1 MPREQ
6 YSRANQR
13 KQTTNYYLTYD
24 SIITFYKNAPR
35 FLCAL
40 LECSYGGGQNRVFA
54 QDAEVTDVL
63 TAEDFKLG
71 GYNNYSFTSSNGVT
85 YCLYQA
91 MKSTDGII
99 QINGKK
105 NSYFAVT
112 NAPVGYMVKSVT
124 VDFRESTKTNILVHG
139 DNSAYAAENATHQGT
154 ELKQGLNFDD
164 KSYTFETEYP
174 YFALYTKGKNAV
186 YIKSITVVWNTTGG
200 GGSVETVAAPE
211 INPASQKFS
220 KAFDATITGAEG
232 TTLKYTLDGTDPAN
246 SQTATVVKAATAT
259 VNIPAQTTTLKAIAL
274 KGDLVSQ
281 VAEAVYTY
289 RAPSENDGTFA
300 KPYTVEEFVELVE
313 LVKPQ
318 PTQDVWVKG
327 TILGFME
334 NGGYN
339 PNPSSNEN
347 TNVCIGTTDGRVYM
361 GVKLEKGSIFREL
374 GLNKKVGTELMV
386 KGKYTEDY
394 FLKPGMKNEPTYL
407 YIADPTQA
415 LASINVKTTEG
426 YATYYNDKLG
436 VTIPEGID
444 AKCGVITDVNNGALT
459 IDYRYAAGAEIHAG
473 NAVLVKAGK
482 AMQIPLIVSKHT
494 SNVIA
499 ENMLKGQATTGDF
512 IADPDYKYYKLAYN
526 NYSTKEGLGFY
537 FGVENGGAFT
547 VPAGMAYL
555 AVPRSMAVKCF
566 LLDGSATG
574 IEGIEAGQTAEAVK
588 TVYTLDGRKVEAQKL
603 PKGIYIVNGK
613 KVIVK

>member
-1 MPREQ
+1 MIQ
-6 YSRANQR
+6 S
-13 KQTTNYYLTYD
+13 L
-24 SIITFYKNAPR
+24 R
-35 FLCAL
+35 FTKMLLAFCVLCLSAVM
-40 LECSYGGGQNRVFA
+40 GGQNRVFA

-300 KPYTVEEFVELVE
+300 KPYTVEEFVELV
-313 LVKPQ
+313 KPQ
-318 PTQDVWVKG
+318 PTQDVWVVG
-327 TILGFME
+327 EILGNAANGE
-334 NGGYN
+334 NNFN
-339 PNPSSNEN
+339 PNDTKN
-347 TNVCIGTTDGRVYM
+347 TNVCIGTAENNM
-361 GVKLEKGSIFREL
+361 PVKLAVDEFRA
-374 GLNKKVGTELMV
+374 LNLYAKKKAVLMV
-386 KGKYTEDY
+386 KGAKGIYFNRTGIED
-394 FLKPGMKNEPTYL
+394 PTYL

-459 IDYRYAAGAEIHAG
+459 IDYRYAAGAEIPAG
-473 NAVLVKAGK
+473 NAVLVKARK

-526 NYSTKEGLGFY
+526 NYNTKEGLGFY
-537 FGVENGGAFT
+537 FGAENGGAFT

>member
-1 MPREQ
+1 MIQ
-6 YSRANQR
+6 S
-13 KQTTNYYLTYD
+13 L
-24 SIITFYKNAPR
+24 R
-35 FLCAL
+35 FTKMLLAFCVLCLSAVM
-40 LECSYGGGQNRVFA
+40 GGQNRVFA
-54 QDAEVTDVL
+54 QGAEVTDVL
-63 TAEDFKLG
+63 TAKDFKLG
-71 GYNNYSFTSSNGVT
+71 SYNNYSFTSSNGVT
-85 YCLYQA
+85 YCLFQA
-91 MKSTDGII
+91 MKSNEGII

-105 NSYFAVT
+105 KSYFAVT
-112 NAPVGYMVKSVT
+112 NVPAGYTVKSVM
-124 VDFRESTKTNILVHG
+124 VDFKDDKSKTTFSVFGN
-139 DNSAYAAENATHQGT
+139 NSAYPTSNATHQGT
-154 ELKQGLNFDD
+154 ELKKGLKFADN
-164 KSYTFETEYP
+164 SYTFEAAYP
-174 YFALYTKGKNAV
+174 YFALYTVGSNAV
-186 YIKSITVVWNTTGG
+186 YINSITVVWNTTGG
-200 GGSVETVAAPE
+200 GGSVETVAVPA

-220 KAFDATITGAEG
+220 EAFDATITGAEG
-232 TTLKYTLDGTDPAN
+232 TTLKYTLDGSDPAT
-246 SQTATVVKAATAT
+246 SQTTTAVEAATAT

-300 KPYTVEEFVELVE
+300 KPYTVEEFVEFL
-313 LVKPQ
+313 
-318 PTQDVWVKG
+318 PTQDVWVEG
-327 TILGFME
+327 TILGEIDRGNIDESFP
-334 NGGYN
+334 YCY
-339 PNPSSNEN
+339 
-347 TNVCIGTTDGRVYM
+347 NVCIGTKQGEKM
-361 GVKLEKGSIFREL
+361 AIKLDNNSNFREFDYTQKI
-374 GLNKKVGTELMV
+374 GAELMAYGHF
-386 KGKYTEDY
+386 KKKYNGT
-394 FLKPGMKNEPTYL
+394 FGMSDEPTYL

-415 LASINVKTTEG
+415 LASINVKATEG
-426 YATYYNDKLG
+426 YATYYNDNLG

-459 IDYRYAAGAEIHAG
+459 IDYRYAAGAEIPAG

-526 NYSTKEGLGFY
+526 NFNTKEGLGFY
-537 FGVENGGAFT
+537 FGAENGGAFT

>member
-1 MPREQ
+1 MIQ
-6 YSRANQR
+6 S
-13 KQTTNYYLTYD
+13 L
-24 SIITFYKNAPR
+24 R
-35 FLCAL
+35 FTKMLLAFCVLCLSAVM
-40 LECSYGGGQNRVFA
+40 GGQNRVFA

-200 GGSVETVAAPE
+200 GGSVETVAVPA

-220 KAFDATITGAEG
+220 EAFDATITGAEG
-232 TTLKYTLDGTDPAN
+232 TTLKYTLDGSDPAT
-246 SQTATVVKAATAT
+246 SQTATAVEAATAT

-281 VAEAVYTY
+281 EAEAVYTY
-289 RAPSENDGTFA
+289 RAPSKNDGTFA
-300 KPYTVEEFVELVE
+300 KPYTVEEF
-313 LVKPQ
+313 KFWK
-318 PTQDVWVKG
+318 PTQEVWVVG
-327 TILGFME
+327 EILGNAANGE
-334 NGGYN
+334 NNFN
-339 PNPSSNEN
+339 PNDTKN
-347 TNVCIGTTDGRVYM
+347 TNVCIGTAENNM
-361 GVKLEKGSIFREL
+361 PVKLAVDEFRA
-374 GLNKKVGTELMV
+374 LNLYAKKKAVLMV
-386 KGKYTEDY
+386 KGAKGIYFNRTGIED
-394 FLKPGMKNEPTYL
+394 PTYL

-459 IDYRYAAGAEIHAG
+459 IDYRYAAGTKKIPAG

-494 SNVIA
+494 KEKEVVA
-499 ENMLKGQATTGDF
+499 ENMLKGQATTGEF
-512 IADPDYKYYKLAYN
+512 TADPDYKYYKLAYN
-526 NYSTKEGLGFY
+526 NFNTKEGLGFY
-537 FGVENGGAFT
+537 FGAENGGAFT

>member
-1 MPREQ
+1 MIQ
-6 YSRANQR
+6 S
-13 KQTTNYYLTYD
+13 L
-24 SIITFYKNAPR
+24 R
-35 FLCAL
+35 FTKMLLAFCVLCLSAVM
-40 LECSYGGGQNRVFA
+40 GGQNRVFA
-54 QDAEVTDVL
+54 QGAEVTDVL
-63 TAEDFKLG
+63 TAEKCGLAG
-71 GYNNYSFTSSNGVT
+71 NTYVKKEYTSGQVT
-85 YCLYQA
+85 YILNDV
-91 MKSTDGII
+91 MKGSQTPNKGTFQLNSKKEKHSYIAVKSI
-99 QINGKK
+99 GNG
-105 NSYFAVT
+105 YT
-112 NAPVGYMVKSVT
+112 VKSVT
-124 VDFRESTKTNILVHG
+124 IEVNNANGSLQILG
-139 DNSAYAAENATHQGT
+139 AQDPYAKGNQQPVGT
-154 ELKQGLNFDD
+154 SLKNDIKETITYNFEG
-164 KSYTFETEYP
+164 SYP
-174 YFALYTKGKNAV
+174 YFEIYANEKTGAV
-186 YIKSITVVWNTTGG
+186 YINSITVVWNTTGG
-200 GGSVETVAAPE
+200 GSVETVAAPA

-259 VNIPAQTTTLKAIAL
+259 VKIPAQTTTLKAIAL

-281 VAEAVYTY
+281 EAEAVYTY
-289 RAPSENDGTFA
+289 RAPSKNDGTFA
-300 KPYTVEEFVELVE
+300 KPYTVEEF
-313 LVKPQ
+313 KFWK
-318 PTQDVWVKG
+318 PTQEVWVVG
-327 TILGFME
+327 EILGNAANGE
-334 NGGYN
+334 NNFN
-339 PNPSSNEN
+339 PNDTKN
-347 TNVCIGTTDGRVYM
+347 TNVCIGTAENNM
-361 GVKLEKGSIFREL
+361 PVKLAVDEFRA
-374 GLNKKVGTELMV
+374 LNLYAKKKAVLMV
-386 KGKYTEDY
+386 KGAKGIYFNRTGIED
-394 FLKPGMKNEPTYL
+394 PTYL

-415 LASINVKTTEG
+415 LASINVKATEG

-459 IDYRYAAGAEIHAG
+459 IDYRYAAGAEIPAG

-526 NYSTKEGLGFY
+526 NYNTKEGLGFY
-537 FGVENGGAFT
+537 FGAENGGAFT

>member
-1 MPREQ
+1 MQ
-6 YSRANQR
+6 
-13 KQTTNYYLTYD
+13 LW
-24 SIITFYKNAPR
+24 
-35 FLCAL
+35 
-40 LECSYGGGQNRVFA
+40 GGQNRVFA
-54 QDAEVTDVL
+54 QGAEVTDVL
-63 TAEDFKLG
+63 TSKDFGLVASYKPAHYESPESGASYYL
-71 GYNNYSFTSSNGVT
+71 NNAYLAGNS
-85 YCLYQA
+85 
-91 MKSTDGII
+91 I
-99 QINGKK
+99 QLNYKQKK
-105 NSYFAVT
+105 GYFAVT
-112 NAPVGYMVKSVT
+112 NVKEGHTVKSLKLEFETQSKASLKVFSDAVPYKEDTPDPKGTLVMEGITNTVT
-124 VDFRESTKTNILVHG
+124 VDFDGTK
-139 DNSAYAAENATHQGT
+139 
-154 ELKQGLNFDD
+154 
-164 KSYTFETEYP
+164 P
-174 YFALYTKGKNAV
+174 YFAFYTVKSGAIKL
-186 YIKSITVVWNTTGG
+186 KSITVVWNTTGG
-200 GGSVETVAAPE
+200 GSVETVVAPA

-220 KAFDATITGAEG
+220 EAFDATITGAEG
-232 TTLKYTLDGTDPAN
+232 TTLKYTLDGSDPAT
-246 SQTATVVKAATAT
+246 SQTATAVEAATAT

-300 KPYTVEEFVELVE
+300 KPYTVEEFVEFR
-313 LVKPQ
+313 

-327 TILGFME
+327 TILGEIDRGNIDESFP
-334 NGGYN
+334 YCY
-339 PNPSSNEN
+339 
-347 TNVCIGTTDGRVYM
+347 NVCIGTKQGEKM
-361 GVKLEKGSIFREL
+361 AIKLDNDSNFREFDYTQKI
-374 GLNKKVGTELMV
+374 GAELMAY
-386 KGKYTEDY
+386 GKYTEEY
-394 FLKPGMKNEPTYL
+394 NGTFGMKKEPTYL

-426 YATYYNDKLG
+426 YATYYNDNLG

-459 IDYRYAAGAEIHAG
+459 IDYRYAAGAEIPAG
-473 NAVLVKAGK
+473 NAVLVKVGK

-526 NYSTKEGLGFY
+526 NFNTKEGLGFY
-537 FGVENGGAFT
+537 FGAENGGAFT

-574 IEGIEAGQTAEAVK
+574 IEDIEAGQTAEAVK

>member
-1 MPREQ
+1 MIQ
-6 YSRANQR
+6 S
-13 KQTTNYYLTYD
+13 L
-24 SIITFYKNAPR
+24 R
-35 FLCAL
+35 FTKMLLAFCVLCLSAVM
-40 LECSYGGGQNRVFA
+40 GGQNRVFA
-54 QDAEVTDVL
+54 QGAEVTDVL
-63 TAEDFKLG
+63 TAEKCGLAG
-71 GYNNYSFTSSNGVT
+71 NAYVKKEYTSGQVT
-85 YCLYQA
+85 YILNDV
-91 MKSTDGII
+91 MKGSQTPNKGTFQLNSKKEKHSYIAVKSI
-99 QINGKK
+99 GNG
-105 NSYFAVT
+105 YT
-112 NAPVGYMVKSVT
+112 VKSVT
-124 VDFRESTKTNILVHG
+124 IEVNNANGSLQILG
-139 DNSAYAAENATHQGT
+139 AQDPYAKGNQQPVGT
-154 ELKQGLNFDD
+154 SLKNDIKETITYNFEG
-164 KSYTFETEYP
+164 SYP
-174 YFALYTKGKNAV
+174 YFEIYANEKTGAV
-186 YIKSITVVWNTTGG
+186 YINSITVVWNTTGG
-200 GGSVETVAAPE
+200 GGSVETVAVPA

-220 KAFDATITGAEG
+220 EAFDATITGAEG
-232 TTLKYTLDGTDPAN
+232 TTLKYTLDGSDPAT
-246 SQTATVVKAATAT
+246 SQTATAVEAATAT

-300 KPYTVEEFVELVE
+300 KPYTVEEFKFWTPNQE
-313 LVKPQ
+313 
-318 PTQDVWVKG
+318 VWVVG
-327 TILGFME
+327 EILGNAANGE
-334 NGGYN
+334 NNFN
-339 PNPSSNEN
+339 PNDTKN
-347 TNVCIGTTDGRVYM
+347 TNVCIGTAENNM
-361 GVKLEKGSIFREL
+361 PVKLAEDEFRA
-374 GLNKKVGTELMV
+374 LNLYAKKEAVLMV
-386 KGKYTEDY
+386 KGAKGIY
-394 FLKPGMKNEPTYL
+394 FNRTGIEYPTQF

-426 YATYYNDKLG
+426 YATYCNDNLG

-459 IDYRYAAGAEIHAG
+459 IDYRYAAGAEIPAG

-537 FGVENGGAFT
+537 FGAKDGGAFT

>member
-1 MPREQ
+1 MIQ
-6 YSRANQR
+6 S
-13 KQTTNYYLTYD
+13 L
-24 SIITFYKNAPR
+24 R
-35 FLCAL
+35 FTKMLLAFCVLCLSAVM
-40 LECSYGGGQNRVFA
+40 GGQNRVFA
-54 QDAEVTDVL
+54 QGAEVTDVL

-289 RAPSENDGTFA
+289 RAPSDNDGTFA
-300 KPYTVEEFVELVE
+300 KPYTVEEF
-313 LVKPQ
+313 KFWK
-318 PTQDVWVKG
+318 PTQEVWVVG
-327 TILGFME
+327 EILGNAANGE
-334 NGGYN
+334 NNFN
-339 PNPSSNEN
+339 PNGTQK
-347 TNVCIGTTDGRVYM
+347 TNVCIGTAENNM
-361 GVKLEKGSIFREL
+361 PVKLAVDEFRA
-374 GLNKKVGTELMV
+374 LNLYAKKKAVLMV
-386 KGKYTEDY
+386 KGAKGIYFNRTGIED
-394 FLKPGMKNEPTYL
+394 PTYL

-459 IDYRYAAGAEIHAG
+459 IDYRYAAGAEIPAG

-499 ENMLKGQATTGDF
+499 ENMLKGLATTGDF

-526 NYSTKEGLGFY
+526 NYNTKEGLGFY
-537 FGVENGGAFT
+537 FGAENGGAFT

>member
-1 MPREQ
+1 MQ
-6 YSRANQR
+6 
-13 KQTTNYYLTYD
+13 LW
-24 SIITFYKNAPR
+24 
-35 FLCAL
+35 
-40 LECSYGGGQNRVFA
+40 GGQNRVFA
-54 QDAEVTDVL
+54 QGAEVTDVL
-63 TAEDFKLG
+63 TAEKCGLAG
-71 GYNNYSFTSSNGVT
+71 NTYVKKEYTSGQVT
-85 YCLYQA
+85 YILNDV
-91 MKSTDGII
+91 MKGSQTPNKGTFQLNSKKEKHSYIAVKSI
-99 QINGKK
+99 GNG
-105 NSYFAVT
+105 YT
-112 NAPVGYMVKSVT
+112 VKSVT
-124 VDFRESTKTNILVHG
+124 IEVNNANGSLQILG
-139 DNSAYAAENATHQGT
+139 AQDPYAKGNQQPVGT
-154 ELKQGLNFDD
+154 SLKNDIKETITYNFEG
-164 KSYTFETEYP
+164 SYP
-174 YFALYTKGKNAV
+174 YFEIYANEKTGAV
-186 YIKSITVVWNTTGG
+186 YINSITVVWNTTGG
-200 GGSVETVAAPE
+200 GGSVETVAAPA
-211 INPASQKFS
+211 INPASQNFT

-232 TTLKYTLDGTDPAN
+232 TTLKYTLDGSDPAT
-246 SQTATVVKAATAT
+246 SQTATAVEAATAI

-289 RAPSENDGTFA
+289 RAPSDNDGTFA
-300 KPYTVEEFVELVE
+300 KPYTVEEF
-313 LVKPQ
+313 KFWK
-318 PTQDVWVKG
+318 PTQEVWVVG
-327 TILGFME
+327 EILGNAANGE
-334 NGGYN
+334 NNFN
-339 PNPSSNEN
+339 PNGTQK
-347 TNVCIGTTDGRVYM
+347 TNVCIGTAENNM
-361 GVKLEKGSIFREL
+361 PVKLAVDEFRA
-374 GLNKKVGTELMV
+374 LNLYAKKEVVLMV
-386 KGKYTEDY
+386 KGAKGIY
-394 FLKPGMKNEPTYL
+394 FNRTGIEYPTQF

-415 LASINVKTTEG
+415 LASINVKATEG

-459 IDYRYAAGAEIHAG
+459 IDYRYVAGTKIPAG

-526 NYSTKEGLGFY
+526 NYNTKEGLGFY
-537 FGVENGGAFT
+537 FGAENGGAFT

>member
-1 MPREQ
+1 M
-6 YSRANQR
+6 
-13 KQTTNYYLTYD
+13 
-24 SIITFYKNAPR
+24 
-35 FLCAL
+35 
-40 LECSYGGGQNRVFA
+40 FA
-54 QDAEVTDVL
+54 QGAEVTDVL
-63 TAEDFKLG
+63 TAEKCGLAG
-71 GYNNYSFTSSNGVT
+71 NTYVKKEYTSGQVT
-85 YCLYQA
+85 YILNDV
-91 MKSTDGII
+91 MKGSQTPNKGTFQLNSKKEKHSYIAVKSI
-99 QINGKK
+99 GNG
-105 NSYFAVT
+105 YT
-112 NAPVGYMVKSVT
+112 VKSVT
-124 VDFRESTKTNILVHG
+124 IEVNNANGSLQILG
-139 DNSAYAAENATHQGT
+139 AQDPYAKGNQQPVGT
-154 ELKQGLNFDD
+154 SLKNDIKETITYNFEG
-164 KSYTFETEYP
+164 SYP
-174 YFALYTKGKNAV
+174 YFEIYANEKTGAV
-186 YIKSITVVWNTTGG
+186 YINSITVVWNTTGG
-200 GGSVETVAAPE
+200 GGSVETVAAPA
-211 INPASQKFS
+211 INPASQNFT

-232 TTLKYTLDGTDPAN
+232 TTLKYTLDGSDPAT
-246 SQTATVVKAATAT
+246 SQTATAVEAATAI

-289 RAPSENDGTFA
+289 RAPSDNDGTFA
-300 KPYTVEEFVELVE
+300 KPYTVEEF
-313 LVKPQ
+313 KFWK
-318 PTQDVWVKG
+318 PTQEVWVVG
-327 TILGFME
+327 EILGNAANGE
-334 NGGYN
+334 NNFN
-339 PNPSSNEN
+339 PNGTQK
-347 TNVCIGTTDGRVYM
+347 TNVCIGTAENNM
-361 GVKLEKGSIFREL
+361 PVKLAVDEFRA
-374 GLNKKVGTELMV
+374 LNLYAKKEAVLMV
-386 KGKYTEDY
+386 KGAKGIY
-394 FLKPGMKNEPTYL
+394 FNRTGIEYPTQF

-415 LASINVKTTEG
+415 LASINVKATEG

-459 IDYRYAAGAEIHAG
+459 IDYRYVAGTKIPAG

-526 NYSTKEGLGFY
+526 NYNTKEGLGFY
-537 FGVENGGAFT
+537 FGAENGGAFT

>member
-1 MPREQ
+1 MIQ
-6 YSRANQR
+6 S
-13 KQTTNYYLTYD
+13 L
-24 SIITFYKNAPR
+24 R
-35 FLCAL
+35 FTKMLLAFCVLCLSAVM
-40 LECSYGGGQNRVFA
+40 GGQNRVFA
-54 QDAEVTDVL
+54 QGAEVTDVL
-63 TAEDFKLG
+63 TAEKCGLAG
-71 GYNNYSFTSSNGVT
+71 NTYVKKEYTSGQVT
-85 YCLYQA
+85 YILNDV
-91 MKSTDGII
+91 MKGSQTPNKGTFQLNSKKEKHSYIAVKSI
-99 QINGKK
+99 GNG
-105 NSYFAVT
+105 YT
-112 NAPVGYMVKSVT
+112 VKSVT
-124 VDFRESTKTNILVHG
+124 IEVNNANGSLQILG
-139 DNSAYAAENATHQGT
+139 AQDPYAKGNQQPVGT
-154 ELKQGLNFDD
+154 SLKNDIKETITYNFEG
-164 KSYTFETEYP
+164 SYP
-174 YFALYTKGKNAV
+174 YFEIYANEKTGAV
-186 YIKSITVVWNTTGG
+186 YINSITVVWNTTGG
-200 GGSVETVAAPE
+200 GGSVETVAAPA

-220 KAFDATITGAEG
+220 EAFDATITGAEG
-232 TTLKYTLDGTDPAN
+232 TTLKYTLDGSDPAT
-246 SQTATVVKAATAT
+246 SQTATAVEAATAT

-300 KPYTVEEFVELVE
+300 KPYTVEEF
-313 LVKPQ
+313 KFWK
-318 PTQDVWVKG
+318 PTQEVWVVG
-327 TILGFME
+327 EILGNAANGE
-334 NGGYN
+334 NNFN
-339 PNPSSNEN
+339 PNDTKN
-347 TNVCIGTTDGRVYM
+347 TNVCIGTAENNM
-361 GVKLEKGSIFREL
+361 PVKLAEDEFRA
-374 GLNKKVGTELMV
+374 LNLYAKKEAVLMV
-386 KGKYTEDY
+386 KGAKGIY
-394 FLKPGMKNEPTYL
+394 FNRTGIEYPTQF

-426 YATYYNDKLG
+426 YATYYNDNLG

-459 IDYRYAAGAEIHAG
+459 IDYRYVAGAEIPAG

-499 ENMLKGQATTGDF
+499 ENMLKGLATTGDF

-526 NYSTKEGLGFY
+526 NYNTKEGLGFY
-537 FGVENGGAFT
+537 FGAENGGAFT

-574 IEGIEAGQTAEAVK
+574 IEGIEAGQTAGAVK

>member
-1 MPREQ
+1 MIQ
-6 YSRANQR
+6 S
-13 KQTTNYYLTYD
+13 L
-24 SIITFYKNAPR
+24 R
-35 FLCAL
+35 FTKMLLAFCVLCLSAVM
-40 LECSYGGGQNRVFA
+40 GGQNRVFA

-200 GGSVETVAAPE
+200 GGSVETVAVPA

-220 KAFDATITGAEG
+220 EAFDATITGAEG

-289 RAPSENDGTFA
+289 RAPSDNDGTFA
-300 KPYTVEEFVELVE
+300 KPYTVEEFVELAE

-394 FLKPGMKNEPTYL
+394 FLKPGMKKEPTYL

-459 IDYRYAAGAEIHAG
+459 IDYRYAAGAEILAG
-473 NAVLVKAGK
+473 NAVLVKAGN

-494 SNVIA
+494 KEVVA

-526 NYSTKEGLGFY
+526 NYNTKEGLGFY
-537 FGVENGGAFT
+537 FGAENGGAFT

>member
-1 MPREQ
+1 MIQ
-6 YSRANQR
+6 S
-13 KQTTNYYLTYD
+13 L
-24 SIITFYKNAPR
+24 R
-35 FLCAL
+35 FTKMLLAFCVLCLSAVM
-40 LECSYGGGQNRVFA
+40 GGQNCVFA

-63 TAEDFKLG
+63 TTKDFKLG
-71 GYNNYSFTSSNGVT
+71 SYNNYSFTSSNGVT
-85 YCLYQA
+85 YCLFQA
-91 MKSTDGII
+91 MKSNEGII

-105 NSYFAVT
+105 KSYFAVT
-112 NAPVGYMVKSVT
+112 NVPAGYTVKSVM
-124 VDFRESTKTNILVHG
+124 VDFKDDKSKTTFSVFGN
-139 DNSAYAAENATHQGT
+139 NSAYPTSNATHQGT
-154 ELKQGLNFDD
+154 ELKKGLKFADN
-164 KSYTFETEYP
+164 SYTFEAAYP
-174 YFALYTKGKNAV
+174 YFALYTVGSNAV
-186 YIKSITVVWNTTGG
+186 YINSITVVWNTTGG

-300 KPYTVEEFVELVE
+300 KPYTVEEFVELAE
-313 LVKPQ
+313 LAELEGRPF
-318 PTQDVWVKG
+318 TQDVWVKG
-327 TILGFME
+327 TILGE
-334 NGGYN
+334 IDNGN
-339 PNPSSNEN
+339 IDESFPHCF
-347 TNVCIGTTDGRVYM
+347 NVCIGTKQGEKM
-361 GVKLEKGSIFREL
+361 AIKLDNDSNFREFDYTQKI
-374 GLNKKVGTELMV
+374 GAELMAY
-386 KGKYTEDY
+386 GKYTEEY
-394 FLKPGMKNEPTYL
+394 NGTFGMKKEPTYL

-444 AKCGVITDVNNGALT
+444 AKCGVITGVNNGALN
-459 IDYRYAAGAEIHAG
+459 IDYRYAAGADEIPAG
-473 NAVLVKAGK
+473 NAVLVKAGN
-482 AMQIPLIVSKHT
+482 AMHIPLIVSKHT
-494 SNVIA
+494 KEVVA
-499 ENMLKGQATTGDF
+499 ENMLKGQATTGKF
-512 IADPDYKYYKLAYN
+512 TADPDYKYYKLAYN
-526 NYSTKEGLGFY
+526 NYNTKEGLGFY

>member
-1 MPREQ
+1 MQ
-6 YSRANQR
+6 
-13 KQTTNYYLTYD
+13 LW
-24 SIITFYKNAPR
+24 
-35 FLCAL
+35 
-40 LECSYGGGQNRVFA
+40 GGQNRVFA
-54 QDAEVTDVL
+54 QGAEVTDVL
-63 TAEDFKLG
+63 TAEKCG
-71 GYNNYSFTSSNGVT
+71 INSYNKYEYTSGQVT
-85 YCLYQA
+85 YILNDV
-91 MKSTDGII
+91 MKGTGQYAGTLQLNSKKRHSYIAVKSIG
-99 QINGKK
+99 NG
-105 NSYFAVT
+105 YT
-112 NAPVGYMVKSVT
+112 VKSVT
-124 VDFRESTKTNILVHG
+124 IEVNKANGSLQILG
-139 DNSAYAAENATHQGT
+139 AQDPYAKGNQQPVGT
-154 ELKQGLNFDD
+154 SLKNDIKDTITYNFEG
-164 KSYTFETEYP
+164 SYP
-174 YFALYTKGKNAV
+174 YFEIYANEKTGAV
-186 YIKSITVVWNTTGG
+186 YINSITVVWNTTGG
-200 GGSVETVAAPE
+200 GSVETVAAPA

-220 KAFDATITGAEG
+220 EAFDATITGAEG
-232 TTLKYTLDGTDPAN
+232 TTLKYTLDGSDPAT
-246 SQTATVVKAATAT
+246 SQTATAVEAATAT

-300 KPYTVEEFVELVE
+300 KPYTVEEF
-313 LVKPQ
+313 KFWK
-318 PTQDVWVKG
+318 PTQEVWVVG
-327 TILGFME
+327 EILGNAANGE
-334 NGGYN
+334 NNFN
-339 PNPSSNEN
+339 PNGTQK
-347 TNVCIGTTDGRVYM
+347 TNVCIGTAENNM
-361 GVKLEKGSIFREL
+361 PVKLAVDEFRA
-374 GLNKKVGTELMV
+374 LNLYAKKEAVLMV
-386 KGKYTEDY
+386 KGAKGIY
-394 FLKPGMKNEPTYL
+394 FNRTGIEYPTQF

-415 LASINVKTTEG
+415 LASINVKATEG

-459 IDYRYAAGAEIHAG
+459 IDYRYAAGAEIPAG

-526 NYSTKEGLGFY
+526 NYNTKEGLGFY
-537 FGVENGGAFT
+537 FGAENGGAFT

-555 AVPRSMAVKCF
+555 AVTRSMAVKCF

>member
-1 MPREQ
+1 MIQ
-6 YSRANQR
+6 S
-13 KQTTNYYLTYD
+13 L
-24 SIITFYKNAPR
+24 R
-35 FLCAL
+35 FTKMLLAFCVLCLSAVM
-40 LECSYGGGQNRVFA
+40 GGQNCVFA

-63 TAEDFKLG
+63 TTKDFKLG
-71 GYNNYSFTSSNGVT
+71 SYNNYSFTSSNGVT
-85 YCLYQA
+85 YCLFQA
-91 MKSTDGII
+91 MKSNEGII

-105 NSYFAVT
+105 KSYFAVT
-112 NAPVGYMVKSVT
+112 NVPAGYTVKSVM
-124 VDFRESTKTNILVHG
+124 VDFKDDKSKTTFSVFGN
-139 DNSAYAAENATHQGT
+139 NSAYPTSNATHQGT
-154 ELKQGLNFDD
+154 ELKKGLKFADN
-164 KSYTFETEYP
+164 SYTFEAAYP
-174 YFALYTKGKNAV
+174 YFALYTVGSNAV
-186 YIKSITVVWNTTGG
+186 YINSITVVWNTTGG

-289 RAPSENDGTFA
+289 RAPSDNDGTFA
-300 KPYTVEEFVELVE
+300 KPYTVEEFVELAE
-313 LVKPQ
+313 LAELEGRPF
-318 PTQDVWVKG
+318 TQDVWVKG
-327 TILGFME
+327 TILGE
-334 NGGYN
+334 IDNGN
-339 PNPSSNEN
+339 IDESFPHCF
-347 TNVCIGTTDGRVYM
+347 NVCIGTKQGEKM
-361 GVKLEKGSIFREL
+361 AIKLDNNSNFREFDYTQKI
-374 GLNKKVGTELMV
+374 GAELMAY
-386 KGKYTEDY
+386 GKYTEEY
-394 FLKPGMKNEPTYL
+394 NGTFGMKKEPTYL

-444 AKCGVITDVNNGALT
+444 AKCGVITGVNNGALN
-459 IDYRYAAGAEIHAG
+459 IDYRYAAGADEIPAG
-473 NAVLVKAGK
+473 NAVLVKAGN
-482 AMQIPLIVSKHT
+482 AMHIPLIVSKHT
-494 SNVIA
+494 KEVVA
-499 ENMLKGQATTGDF
+499 ENMLKGQATTGKF
-512 IADPDYKYYKLAYN
+512 TADPDYKYYKLAYN

>member
-1 MPREQ
+1 MIQ
-6 YSRANQR
+6 S
-13 KQTTNYYLTYD
+13 L
-24 SIITFYKNAPR
+24 R
-35 FLCAL
+35 FTKMLLAFCVLCLSAVM
-40 LECSYGGGQNRVFA
+40 GGQNRVFA

-63 TAEDFKLG
+63 TTKDFKLG
-71 GYNNYSFTSSNGVT
+71 SYNNYSFTSSNGVT
-85 YCLYQA
+85 YCLFQA
-91 MKSTDGII
+91 MKSNEGII

-105 NSYFAVT
+105 KSYFAVT
-112 NAPVGYMVKSVT
+112 NVPAGYTVKSVM
-124 VDFRESTKTNILVHG
+124 VDFKDDKSKTTFSVFGN
-139 DNSAYAAENATHQGT
+139 NSAYPTSNATHQGT
-154 ELKQGLNFDD
+154 ELKKGLKFADN
-164 KSYTFETEYP
+164 SYTFEAAYP
-174 YFALYTKGKNAV
+174 YFALYTVGSNAV
-186 YIKSITVVWNTTGG
+186 YINSITVVWNTTGG
-200 GGSVETVAAPE
+200 GGSVETVAVPA

-220 KAFDATITGAEG
+220 EAFDATITGAEG
-232 TTLKYTLDGTDPAN
+232 TTLKYTLDGSDPAT
-246 SQTATVVKAATAT
+246 SLTATAVEAATAT

-289 RAPSENDGTFA
+289 RAPSKNDGTFA
-300 KPYTVEEFVELVE
+300 KPYTVEEF
-313 LVKPQ
+313 KFWK
-318 PTQDVWVKG
+318 PTQEVWVVG
-327 TILGFME
+327 EILGNAANGE
-334 NGGYN
+334 NNFN
-339 PNPSSNEN
+339 PNDTQN
-347 TNVCIGTTDGRVYM
+347 TNVCIGTAENNM
-361 GVKLEKGSIFREL
+361 PVKLAVDEFRA
-374 GLNKKVGTELMV
+374 LNLYAKKETVLMV
-386 KGKYTEDY
+386 KGTKGIY
-394 FLKPGMKNEPTYL
+394 FNRTGIEYPTQF

-426 YATYYNDKLG
+426 YATYYNDNLG

-459 IDYRYAAGAEIHAG
+459 IDYRYVAGTKIPAG

-499 ENMLKGQATTGDF
+499 ENMLKGQATKGDF

-526 NYSTKEGLGFY
+526 NFNTKEGLGFY
-537 FGVENGGAFT
+537 FGAENSGAFT

-574 IEGIEAGQTAEAVK
+574 IESIEAGQTAEAVK

>member
-1 MPREQ
+1 MIQ
-6 YSRANQR
+6 S
-13 KQTTNYYLTYD
+13 L
-24 SIITFYKNAPR
+24 R
-35 FLCAL
+35 FTKMLLAFCVLCLSAVM
-40 LECSYGGGQNRVFA
+40 GGQNRVFA
-54 QDAEVTDVL
+54 QGAEVTDVL
-63 TAEDFKLG
+63 TAEKCGLAG
-71 GYNNYSFTSSNGVT
+71 NTYVKKEYTSGQVT
-85 YCLYQA
+85 YILNDV
-91 MKSTDGII
+91 MKGSQTPNKGTFQLNSKKEKHSYIAVKSI
-99 QINGKK
+99 GNG
-105 NSYFAVT
+105 YT
-112 NAPVGYMVKSVT
+112 VKSVT
-124 VDFRESTKTNILVHG
+124 IEVNNANGSLQILG
-139 DNSAYAAENATHQGT
+139 AQDPYAKGNQQPVGT
-154 ELKQGLNFDD
+154 SLKNDIKETITYNFEG
-164 KSYTFETEYP
+164 SYP
-174 YFALYTKGKNAV
+174 YFEIYANEKTGAV
-186 YIKSITVVWNTTGG
+186 YINSITVVWNTTGG
-200 GGSVETVAAPE
+200 GGSVETVAAPA
-211 INPASQKFS
+211 INPASQNFT

-232 TTLKYTLDGTDPAN
+232 TTLKYTLDGSDPAT
-246 SQTATVVKAATAT
+246 SQTATAVEAATAI

-289 RAPSENDGTFA
+289 RAPSDNDGTFA
-300 KPYTVEEFVELVE
+300 KPYTVEEF
-313 LVKPQ
+313 KFWK
-318 PTQDVWVKG
+318 PTQEVWVVG
-327 TILGFME
+327 EILGNAANGE
-334 NGGYN
+334 NNFN
-339 PNPSSNEN
+339 PNGTQK
-347 TNVCIGTTDGRVYM
+347 TNVCIGTAENNM
-361 GVKLEKGSIFREL
+361 PVKLAVDEFRA
-374 GLNKKVGTELMV
+374 LNLYAKKKAVLMV
-386 KGKYTEDY
+386 KGAKGIYFNRTGIED
-394 FLKPGMKNEPTYL
+394 PTYL

-459 IDYRYAAGAEIHAG
+459 IDYRYAAGAEIPAG

-499 ENMLKGQATTGDF
+499 ENMLKGQATTGEF
-512 IADPDYKYYKLAYN
+512 TADPDYKYYKLAYN
-526 NYSTKEGLGFY
+526 NFNTKEGLGFY
-537 FGVENGGAFT
+537 FGAENGGAFT

>member
-1 MPREQ
+1 MIQ
-6 YSRANQR
+6 S
-13 KQTTNYYLTYD
+13 L
-24 SIITFYKNAPR
+24 R
-35 FLCAL
+35 FTKMLLAFCVLCLSAVM
-40 LECSYGGGQNRVFA
+40 GGQNRVFA

-63 TAEDFKLG
+63 TTKDFKLG
-71 GYNNYSFTSSNGVT
+71 SYNNYSFTSSNGVT
-85 YCLYQA
+85 YCLFQA
-91 MKSTDGII
+91 MKSNEGII

-105 NSYFAVT
+105 KSYFAVT
-112 NAPVGYMVKSVT
+112 NVPAGYTVKSVM
-124 VDFRESTKTNILVHG
+124 VDFKDDKSKTTFSVFGN
-139 DNSAYAAENATHQGT
+139 NSAYPTSNATHQGT
-154 ELKQGLNFDD
+154 ELKKGLKFADN
-164 KSYTFETEYP
+164 SYTFEAAYP
-174 YFALYTKGKNAV
+174 YFALYTVGSNAV
-186 YIKSITVVWNTTGG
+186 YINSITVVWNTTGG
-200 GGSVETVAAPE
+200 GGSVETVAVPA

-220 KAFDATITGAEG
+220 EAFDATITGAEG
-232 TTLKYTLDGTDPAN
+232 TTLKYTLDGSDPAT
-246 SQTATVVKAATAT
+246 SLTATAVEAATAT

-289 RAPSENDGTFA
+289 RAPSKNDGTFA
-300 KPYTVEEFVELVE
+300 KPYTVEEF
-313 LVKPQ
+313 KFWK
-318 PTQDVWVKG
+318 PTQEVWVVG
-327 TILGFME
+327 EILGNAANGE
-334 NGGYN
+334 NNFN
-339 PNPSSNEN
+339 PNDTQN
-347 TNVCIGTTDGRVYM
+347 TNVCIGTAENNM
-361 GVKLEKGSIFREL
+361 PVKLAVDEFRA
-374 GLNKKVGTELMV
+374 LNLYAKKETVLMV
-386 KGKYTEDY
+386 KGTKGIY
-394 FLKPGMKNEPTYL
+394 FNRTGIEYPTQF

-426 YATYYNDKLG
+426 YATYYNDNLG

-459 IDYRYAAGAEIHAG
+459 IDYRYVAGTKIPAG

-526 NYSTKEGLGFY
+526 NYNTKEGLGFY
-537 FGVENGGAFT
+537 FGAENGGAFT

>member
-1 MPREQ
+1 MIQ
-6 YSRANQR
+6 S
-13 KQTTNYYLTYD
+13 L
-24 SIITFYKNAPR
+24 R
-35 FLCAL
+35 FTKMLLAFCVLCLSAVM
-40 LECSYGGGQNRVFA
+40 GGQNRVFA

-63 TAEDFKLG
+63 TTKDFKLG
-71 GYNNYSFTSSNGVT
+71 SYNNYSFISSNGVT
-85 YCLYQA
+85 YCLFQA
-91 MKSTDGII
+91 MKSNEGII

-105 NSYFAVT
+105 KSYFAVT
-112 NAPVGYMVKSVT
+112 NVPAGYTVKSVM
-124 VDFRESTKTNILVHG
+124 VDFKDDKSKTTFSVFGN
-139 DNSAYAAENATHQGT
+139 NSAYPTSNATHQGT
-154 ELKQGLNFDD
+154 ELKKGLKFADN
-164 KSYTFETEYP
+164 SYTFEAAYP
-174 YFALYTKGKNAV
+174 YFALYTVGSNAV
-186 YIKSITVVWNTTGG
+186 YINSITVVWNTTGG
-200 GGSVETVAAPE
+200 GGSVETVAAPA
-211 INPASQKFS
+211 INPASQNFT

-232 TTLKYTLDGTDPAN
+232 TTLKYTLDGSDPAT
-246 SQTATVVKAATAT
+246 SQTATAVEAATAI

-289 RAPSENDGTFA
+289 RAPSDNDGTFA
-300 KPYTVEEFVELVE
+300 KPYTVEEF
-313 LVKPQ
+313 KFWK
-318 PTQDVWVKG
+318 PTQEVWVVG
-327 TILGFME
+327 EILGNAANGE
-334 NGGYN
+334 NNFN
-339 PNPSSNEN
+339 PNGTQK
-347 TNVCIGTTDGRVYM
+347 TNVCIGTAENNM
-361 GVKLEKGSIFREL
+361 PVKLAVDEFRA
-374 GLNKKVGTELMV
+374 LNLYAKKEAVLMV
-386 KGKYTEDY
+386 KGAKGIY
-394 FLKPGMKNEPTYL
+394 FNRTGIEYPTQF

-415 LASINVKTTEG
+415 LASINVKATEG

-459 IDYRYAAGAEIHAG
+459 IDYRYVAGTKIPAG

-526 NYSTKEGLGFY
+526 NYNTKEGLGFY
-537 FGVENGGAFT
+537 FGAENGGAFT

>member
-1 MPREQ
+1 MIQ
-6 YSRANQR
+6 S
-13 KQTTNYYLTYD
+13 L
-24 SIITFYKNAPR
+24 R
-35 FLCAL
+35 FTKMLLAFCVLCLSAVM
-40 LECSYGGGQNRVFA
+40 GGQNRVFA
-54 QDAEVTDVL
+54 QGAEVTDVL
-63 TAEDFKLG
+63 TAEKCGLAG
-71 GYNNYSFTSSNGVT
+71 NTYVKKEYTSGQVT
-85 YCLYQA
+85 YILNDV
-91 MKSTDGII
+91 MKGSQTPNKGTFQLNSKKEKHSYIAVKSI
-99 QINGKK
+99 GNG
-105 NSYFAVT
+105 YT
-112 NAPVGYMVKSVT
+112 VKSVT
-124 VDFRESTKTNILVHG
+124 IEVNNANGSLQILG
-139 DNSAYAAENATHQGT
+139 AQDPYAKGNQQPVGT
-154 ELKQGLNFDD
+154 SLKNDIKETITYNFEG
-164 KSYTFETEYP
+164 SYP
-174 YFALYTKGKNAV
+174 YFEIYANEKTGAV

-200 GGSVETVAAPE
+200 GGSVETVAAPA
-211 INPASQKFS
+211 INPASQNFT

-232 TTLKYTLDGTDPAN
+232 TTLKYTLDGSDPAT
-246 SQTATVVKAATAT
+246 SQTATAVEAATAI

-289 RAPSENDGTFA
+289 RAPSDNDGTFA
-300 KPYTVEEFVELVE
+300 KPYTVEEF
-313 LVKPQ
+313 KFWK
-318 PTQDVWVKG
+318 PTQEVWVVG
-327 TILGFME
+327 EILGNAANGE
-334 NGGYN
+334 NNFN
-339 PNPSSNEN
+339 PNDTQN
-347 TNVCIGTTDGRVYM
+347 TNVCIGTAENNM
-361 GVKLEKGSIFREL
+361 PVKLAVDEFRA
-374 GLNKKVGTELMV
+374 LNLYAKKKAVLMV
-386 KGKYTEDY
+386 KGAKGIY
-394 FLKPGMKNEPTYL
+394 FNRTGIEYPTQF

-459 IDYRYAAGAEIHAG
+459 IDYRYAAGAEILAG

-482 AMQIPLIVSKHT
+482 AMQIPLIVSNHT
-494 SNVIA
+494 KKVVA
-499 ENMLKGQATTGDF
+499 ENMLKGQATTGEF
-512 IADPDYKYYKLAYN
+512 TADPDYKYYKLAYN
-526 NYSTKEGLGFY
+526 NFNTKEGLGFY
-537 FGVENGGAFT
+537 FGAENGGAFT

>member
-1 MPREQ
+1 MIQ
-6 YSRANQR
+6 S
-13 KQTTNYYLTYD
+13 L
-24 SIITFYKNAPR
+24 R
-35 FLCAL
+35 FTKMLLAFCVLCLSAVM
-40 LECSYGGGQNRVFA
+40 GGQNRVFA
-54 QDAEVTDVL
+54 QGAEVTDVL
-63 TAEDFKLG
+63 TAEKCGLAG
-71 GYNNYSFTSSNGVT
+71 NTYVKKEYTSGQVT
-85 YCLYQA
+85 YILNDV
-91 MKSTDGII
+91 MKGSQTPNKGTFQLNSKKEKHSYIAVKSI
-99 QINGKK
+99 GNG
-105 NSYFAVT
+105 YT
-112 NAPVGYMVKSVT
+112 VKSVT
-124 VDFRESTKTNILVHG
+124 IEVNNANGSLQILG
-139 DNSAYAAENATHQGT
+139 AQDPYAKGNQQPVGT
-154 ELKQGLNFDD
+154 SLKNDIKETITYNFEG
-164 KSYTFETEYP
+164 SYP
-174 YFALYTKGKNAV
+174 YFEIYANEKTGAV
-186 YIKSITVVWNTTGG
+186 YINSITVVWNTTGG
-200 GGSVETVAAPE
+200 GGSVETVAAPA
-211 INPASQKFS
+211 INPASQNFT

-232 TTLKYTLDGTDPAN
+232 TTLKYTLDGSDPAT
-246 SQTATVVKAATAT
+246 SQTATAVEAATAI

-289 RAPSENDGTFA
+289 RVPSENDGTFA
-300 KPYTVEEFVELVE
+300 KPYTVEEF
-313 LVKPQ
+313 KFWK
-318 PTQDVWVKG
+318 PTQEVWVVG
-327 TILGFME
+327 EILGNAANGE
-334 NGGYN
+334 NNFN
-339 PNPSSNEN
+339 PNDTQN
-347 TNVCIGTTDGRVYM
+347 TNVCIGTAENNM
-361 GVKLEKGSIFREL
+361 PVKLAVDEFRA
-374 GLNKKVGTELMV
+374 LNLYAKKEAVLMV
-386 KGKYTEDY
+386 KGAKGIY
-394 FLKPGMKNEPTYL
+394 FNRTGIEYPTQF

-415 LASINVKTTEG
+415 LASINVKATEG

-459 IDYRYAAGAEIHAG
+459 IDYRYVAGTKIPAG

-526 NYSTKEGLGFY
+526 NYNTKEGLGFY
-537 FGVENGGAFT
+537 FGAENGGAFT

>member
-1 MPREQ
+1 MIQ
-6 YSRANQR
+6 S
-13 KQTTNYYLTYD
+13 L
-24 SIITFYKNAPR
+24 R
-35 FLCAL
+35 FTKMLLAFCVLCLSAVM
-40 LECSYGGGQNRVFA
+40 GGQNRVFA

-200 GGSVETVAAPE
+200 GGSVETVAVPA

-289 RAPSENDGTFA
+289 RAPSDNDGTFA

-459 IDYRYAAGAEIHAG
+459 IDYRYAAGAEILAG

-499 ENMLKGQATTGDF
+499 ENMLKGQATTGEF
-512 IADPDYKYYKLAYN
+512 TADPDYKYYKLAYN
-526 NYSTKEGLGFY
+526 NFNTKEGLGFY
-537 FGVENGGAFT
+537 FGAENGGAFT

>member
-1 MPREQ
+1 MIQ
-6 YSRANQR
+6 S
-13 KQTTNYYLTYD
+13 L
-24 SIITFYKNAPR
+24 R
-35 FLCAL
+35 FTKMLLAFCVLCLSAVM
-40 LECSYGGGQNRVFA
+40 GGQNRVFA
-54 QDAEVTDVL
+54 QGAEVTDVL
-63 TAEDFKLG
+63 TAEKCGLAG
-71 GYNNYSFTSSNGVT
+71 NTYVKKEYTSGQVT
-85 YCLYQA
+85 YILNDV
-91 MKSTDGII
+91 MKGSQTPNKGTFQLNSKKEKHSYIAVKSI
-99 QINGKK
+99 GNG
-105 NSYFAVT
+105 YT
-112 NAPVGYMVKSVT
+112 VKSVT
-124 VDFRESTKTNILVHG
+124 IEVNNANGSLQILG
-139 DNSAYAAENATHQGT
+139 AQDPYAKGNQQPVGT
-154 ELKQGLNFDD
+154 SLKNDIKETITYNFEG
-164 KSYTFETEYP
+164 SYP
-174 YFALYTKGKNAV
+174 YFEIYANEKTGAV
-186 YIKSITVVWNTTGG
+186 YINSITVVWNTTGG

-459 IDYRYAAGAEIHAG
+459 IDYRYAAGTKKIPAG

-494 SNVIA
+494 KEVVA
-499 ENMLKGQATTGDF
+499 ENMLKGQATTGKF
-512 IADPDYKYYKLAYN
+512 TADPDYKYYKLAYN

>member
-1 MPREQ
+1 MIQ
-6 YSRANQR
+6 S
-13 KQTTNYYLTYD
+13 L
-24 SIITFYKNAPR
+24 R
-35 FLCAL
+35 FTKMLLAFCVLCLSAVM
-40 LECSYGGGQNRVFA
+40 GGQNRVFA
-54 QDAEVTDVL
+54 QGAEVTDVL
-63 TAEDFKLG
+63 TAEKCGLAG
-71 GYNNYSFTSSNGVT
+71 NTYVKKEYTSGQVT
-85 YCLYQA
+85 YILNDV
-91 MKSTDGII
+91 MKGSQTPNKGTFQLNSKKEKHSYIAVKSI
-99 QINGKK
+99 GNG
-105 NSYFAVT
+105 YT
-112 NAPVGYMVKSVT
+112 VKSVT
-124 VDFRESTKTNILVHG
+124 IEVNNANGSLQILG
-139 DNSAYAAENATHQGT
+139 AQDPYAKGNQQPVGT
-154 ELKQGLNFDD
+154 SLKNDIKETITYNFEG
-164 KSYTFETEYP
+164 SYP
-174 YFALYTKGKNAV
+174 YFEIYANEKTGAV
-186 YIKSITVVWNTTGG
+186 YINSITVVWNTTGG
-200 GGSVETVAAPE
+200 GGSVETVAAPA
-211 INPASQKFS
+211 INPASQNFT

-232 TTLKYTLDGTDPAN
+232 TTLKYTLDGSAPAT
-246 SQTATVVKAATAT
+246 SQTATAVEAATAI

-289 RAPSENDGTFA
+289 RAPSDNDGTFA
-300 KPYTVEEFVELVE
+300 KPYTVEEF
-313 LVKPQ
+313 KFWK
-318 PTQDVWVKG
+318 PTQDVWVVG
-327 TILGFME
+327 EILGNAANGE
-334 NGGYN
+334 NNFN
-339 PNPSSNEN
+339 PNDTKN
-347 TNVCIGTTDGRVYM
+347 TNVCIGTAENNM
-361 GVKLEKGSIFREL
+361 PVKLAVDEFRA
-374 GLNKKVGTELMV
+374 LNLYAKKKAVLMV
-386 KGKYTEDY
+386 KGAKGIYFNRTGIED
-394 FLKPGMKNEPTYL
+394 PTYL

-459 IDYRYAAGAEIHAG
+459 IDYRYAAGAEIPAG
-473 NAVLVKAGK
+473 NAVLVKAGN
-482 AMQIPLIVSKHT
+482 AMHIPLIVSKHT
-494 SNVIA
+494 KEVVA
-499 ENMLKGQATTGDF
+499 ENMLKGQATTGEF
-512 IADPDYKYYKLAYN
+512 TADPDYKYYKLAYN

>member
-1 MPREQ
+1 MIQ
-6 YSRANQR
+6 S
-13 KQTTNYYLTYD
+13 L
-24 SIITFYKNAPR
+24 R
-35 FLCAL
+35 FTKMLLAFCVLCLSAVM
-40 LECSYGGGQNRVFA
+40 GGQNRVFA
-54 QDAEVTDVL
+54 QGAEVTDVL
-63 TAEDFKLG
+63 TTKDFKLG
-71 GYNNYSFTSSNGVT
+71 SYNNYSFTSSNGVT
-85 YCLYQA
+85 YCLFQA
-91 MKSTDGII
+91 MKSNEGII

-105 NSYFAVT
+105 KSYFAVT
-112 NAPVGYMVKSVT
+112 NVPAGYTVKSVM
-124 VDFRESTKTNILVHG
+124 VDFKDDKSKTTFSVFGN
-139 DNSAYAAENATHQGT
+139 NSAYPTSNATHQGT
-154 ELKQGLNFDD
+154 ELKKGLKFADN
-164 KSYTFETEYP
+164 SYTFEAAYP
-174 YFALYTKGKNAV
+174 YFALYTVGSNAV
-186 YIKSITVVWNTTGG
+186 YINSITVVWNTTGG
-200 GGSVETVAAPE
+200 GGSVETVAVPA

-220 KAFDATITGAEG
+220 EAFDATITGAEG
-232 TTLKYTLDGTDPAN
+232 TTLKYTLDGSDPAT
-246 SQTATVVKAATAT
+246 SQTATAVEAATAT

-289 RAPSENDGTFA
+289 CAPSENDGTFA
-300 KPYTVEEFVELVE
+300 KPYTVEEFVEF
-313 LVKPQ
+313 Q

-361 GVKLEKGSIFREL
+361 GVRLEKGSIFREL

-426 YATYYNDKLG
+426 YATYYNDKLD

-444 AKCGVITDVNNGALT
+444 AKWGVITDVNNGALT
-459 IDYRYAAGAEIHAG
+459 IDYRYAAGTKIPAG

-494 SNVIA
+494 KEKEVVA
-499 ENMLKGQATTGDF
+499 ENMLKGQATTGEF
-512 IADPDYKYYKLAYN
+512 TADPDYKYYKLAYN
-526 NYSTKEGLGFY
+526 NFNTKEGLGFY
-537 FGVENGGAFT
+537 FGAENGGAFT

>member
-1 MPREQ
+1 MIQ
-6 YSRANQR
+6 S
-13 KQTTNYYLTYD
+13 L
-24 SIITFYKNAPR
+24 R
-35 FLCAL
+35 FTKMLLAFCVLCLSAVM
-40 LECSYGGGQNRVFA
+40 GGQNRVFA
-54 QDAEVTDVL
+54 QGAEVTDVL
-63 TAEDFKLG
+63 TAKDFGLVASYKPAHYVSPESGASYYFNFAYLQG
-71 GYNNYSFTSSNGVT
+71 GSIQLNYD
-85 YCLYQA
+85 
-91 MKSTDGII
+91 K
-99 QINGKK
+99 KK
-105 NSYFAVT
+105 NRFCYFAVT
-112 NAPVGYMVKSVT
+112 NVKEGHTVKSLKLEFETQSKASLKVFSDAVPYKEDTPDPKGTLVMEGITNTVT
-124 VDFRESTKTNILVHG
+124 VDFDGTK
-139 DNSAYAAENATHQGT
+139 
-154 ELKQGLNFDD
+154 
-164 KSYTFETEYP
+164 P
-174 YFALYTKGKNAV
+174 YFAFYTVKSGAIKL
-186 YIKSITVVWNTTGG
+186 KSITVVWNTTGG
-200 GGSVETVAAPE
+200 GGSVETVAVPA

-220 KAFDATITGAEG
+220 EAFDATITGAEG
-232 TTLKYTLDGTDPAN
+232 TTLKYTLDGSDPAT
-246 SQTATVVKAATAT
+246 SQTATAVEVATAT
-259 VNIPAQTTTLKAIAL
+259 VKIPAQTTTLKAIAL
-274 KGDLVSQ
+274 KGDWVSQ

-289 RAPSENDGTFA
+289 RAPSKNDGTFA
-300 KPYTVEEFVELVE
+300 KPYTVEEFVEFR
-313 LVKPQ
+313 

-327 TILGFME
+327 TILGEIDRGNIDESFP
-334 NGGYN
+334 YCY
-339 PNPSSNEN
+339 
-347 TNVCIGTTDGRVYM
+347 NVCIGTKQGEKM
-361 GVKLEKGSIFREL
+361 AIKLDNDSNFREFDYTQKI
-374 GLNKKVGTELMV
+374 GAELMAY
-386 KGKYTEDY
+386 GKYTEEY
-394 FLKPGMKNEPTYL
+394 NGTFGMKKEPTYL

-444 AKCGVITDVNNGALT
+444 AKWGVITDVNNGALT
-459 IDYRYAAGAEIHAG
+459 IDYRYAAGAEIPAG

-526 NYSTKEGLGFY
+526 NYNTKEGLGFY
-537 FGVENGGAFT
+537 FGAENGGAFT

>member
-1 MPREQ
+1 MIQ
-6 YSRANQR
+6 S
-13 KQTTNYYLTYD
+13 L
-24 SIITFYKNAPR
+24 R
-35 FLCAL
+35 FTKMLLAFCVLCLSAVM
-40 LECSYGGGQNRVFA
+40 GGQNRVFA
-54 QDAEVTDVL
+54 QGAEVTDVL
-63 TAEDFKLG
+63 TAEKCGLAG
-71 GYNNYSFTSSNGVT
+71 NTYVKKEYTSGQVT
-85 YCLYQA
+85 YILNDV
-91 MKSTDGII
+91 MKGSQTPNKGTFQLNSKKEKHSYIAVKSI
-99 QINGKK
+99 GNG
-105 NSYFAVT
+105 YT
-112 NAPVGYMVKSVT
+112 VKSVT
-124 VDFRESTKTNILVHG
+124 IEVNNANGSLQILG
-139 DNSAYAAENATHQGT
+139 AQDPYAKGNQQPVGT
-154 ELKQGLNFDD
+154 SLKNDIKETITYNFEG
-164 KSYTFETEYP
+164 SYP
-174 YFALYTKGKNAV
+174 YFEIYANEKTGAV
-186 YIKSITVVWNTTGG
+186 YINSITVVWNTTGG
-200 GGSVETVAAPE
+200 GGSVETVAAPA
-211 INPASQKFS
+211 INPASQNFTE
-220 KAFDATITGAEG
+220 AFDATITGAEG
-232 TTLKYTLDGTDPAN
+232 TTLKYTLDGSDPAT
-246 SQTATVVKAATAT
+246 SQTTTAVEAATAT

-289 RAPSENDGTFA
+289 RAPSKNDGTFA
-300 KPYTVEEFVELVE
+300 KPYTVEEF
-313 LVKPQ
+313 KFWK
-318 PTQDVWVKG
+318 PTQEVWVVG
-327 TILGFME
+327 EILGNAANGE
-334 NGGYN
+334 NNFN
-339 PNPSSNEN
+339 PNDTQN
-347 TNVCIGTTDGRVYM
+347 TNVCIGTAENNM
-361 GVKLEKGSIFREL
+361 PVKLAVDEFRA
-374 GLNKKVGTELMV
+374 LNLYAKKEAVLMV
-386 KGKYTEDY
+386 KGTKGIY
-394 FLKPGMKNEPTYL
+394 FNRTGIEYPTQF

-426 YATYYNDKLG
+426 YATYYNDNLG

-459 IDYRYAAGAEIHAG
+459 IDYRYVSGTKIPAG

-499 ENMLKGQATTGDF
+499 ENMLKGLATTGDF

-526 NYSTKEGLGFY
+526 NYNTKEGLGFY
-537 FGVENGGAFT
+537 FGAENGGAFT

>member
-1 MPREQ
+1 MIQ
-6 YSRANQR
+6 S
-13 KQTTNYYLTYD
+13 L
-24 SIITFYKNAPR
+24 R
-35 FLCAL
+35 FTKMLLAFCVLCLSAVM
-40 LECSYGGGQNRVFA
+40 GGQNRVFA

-63 TAEDFKLG
+63 TAEDFGLVASYKPAHYVSPESGASYYFNFAYLQG
-71 GYNNYSFTSSNGVT
+71 GSIQLNYD
-85 YCLYQA
+85 
-91 MKSTDGII
+91 K
-99 QINGKK
+99 KK
-105 NSYFAVT
+105 NRFCYFAVT
-112 NAPVGYMVKSVT
+112 NVKEGHTVKSLKLEFETQSKASLKVFSDAVPYKEDTPDPKGTLVMEGITNTVT
-124 VDFRESTKTNILVHG
+124 VDFDGTK
-139 DNSAYAAENATHQGT
+139 
-154 ELKQGLNFDD
+154 
-164 KSYTFETEYP
+164 P
-174 YFALYTKGKNAV
+174 YFAFYTVKSGAIKL
-186 YIKSITVVWNTTGG
+186 KSITVVWNTTGG
-200 GGSVETVAAPE
+200 GGSVETVAVPA

-232 TTLKYTLDGTDPAN
+232 TTLKYTLDGSDPAT
-246 SQTATVVKAATAT
+246 SQTATAVEAATAT

-289 RAPSENDGTFA
+289 RAPSDNDGTFA
-300 KPYTVEEFVELVE
+300 KPYTVEEFVELAE
-313 LVKPQ
+313 LAELEGRPF
-318 PTQDVWVKG
+318 TQDVWVKG
-327 TILGFME
+327 TILGE
-334 NGGYN
+334 IDNGN
-339 PNPSSNEN
+339 IDESFPHCF
-347 TNVCIGTTDGRVYM
+347 NVCIGTKQGEKM
-361 GVKLEKGSIFREL
+361 AIKLDNDSNFREFDYTQKI
-374 GLNKKVGTELMV
+374 GAELMAY
-386 KGKYTEDY
+386 GKYTEEY
-394 FLKPGMKNEPTYL
+394 NGTFGMKKEPTYL

-459 IDYRYAAGAEIHAG
+459 IDYRYAAGAEILAG

-494 SNVIA
+494 KEKKVVA
-499 ENMLKGQATTGDF
+499 ENMLKGQATTGEF
-512 IADPDYKYYKLAYN
+512 TADPDYKYYKLAYN
-526 NYSTKEGLGFY
+526 NFNTKEGLGFY
-537 FGVENGGAFT
+537 FGAENGGAFT

>member
-1 MPREQ
+1 MIQ
-6 YSRANQR
+6 S
-13 KQTTNYYLTYD
+13 L
-24 SIITFYKNAPR
+24 R
-35 FLCAL
+35 FTKMLLAFCVLCLSAVM
-40 LECSYGGGQNRVFA
+40 GGQNRVFA

-289 RAPSENDGTFA
+289 CAPSENDGTFA
-300 KPYTVEEFVELVE
+300 KPYTVEEFVEF
-313 LVKPQ
+313 Q

-361 GVKLEKGSIFREL
+361 GVRLEKGSIFREL

-426 YATYYNDKLG
+426 YATYYNDKLD

-459 IDYRYAAGAEIHAG
+459 IDYRYAAGTKKIPAG

-494 SNVIA
+494 KEKEVVA
-499 ENMLKGQATTGDF
+499 ENMLKGQATTGEF
-512 IADPDYKYYKLAYN
+512 TADPDYKYYKLAYN
-526 NYSTKEGLGFY
+526 NFNTKEGLGFY
-537 FGVENGGAFT
+537 FGAENGGAFT

>member
-1 MPREQ
+1 MIQ
-6 YSRANQR
+6 S
-13 KQTTNYYLTYD
+13 L
-24 SIITFYKNAPR
+24 R
-35 FLCAL
+35 FTKMLLAFCVLCLSAVM
-40 LECSYGGGQNRVFA
+40 GGQNRVFA
-54 QDAEVTDVL
+54 QGAEVTDVL
-63 TAEDFKLG
+63 TAKNFNVG
-71 GYNNYSFTSSNGVT
+71 GRYNSYSHTKGEVT
-85 YCLYQA
+85 YCLNYATKGTNPNNTIQVRET
-91 MKSTDGII
+91 KGSNFGI
-99 QINGKK
+99 
-105 NSYFAVT
+105 SAV
-112 NAPVGYMVKSVT
+112 PEGYTVKSITIDLHDKTGDNVT
-124 VDFRESTKTNILVHG
+124 LEVRGDYKPYELNVKNPHG
-139 DNSAYAAENATHQGT
+139 DVLTTLSEKNN
-154 ELKQGLNFDD
+154 
-164 KSYTFETEYP
+164 SYTFEKEYSH
-174 YFALYTKGKNAV
+174 FGIFLGGTGIA
-186 YIKSITVVWNTTGG
+186 YINSITVVWNTTGG
-200 GGSVETVAAPE
+200 GGSVETVAAPA

-220 KAFDATITGAEG
+220 EAFDATITGAEG
-232 TTLKYTLDGTDPAN
+232 TTLKYTLDGSDPAT
-246 SQTATVVKAATAT
+246 SQTATAVEAATAT
-259 VNIPAQTTTLKAIAL
+259 VKIPAQTTTLKAIAL

-426 YATYYNDKLG
+426 YATYYNDNLG

-459 IDYRYAAGAEIHAG
+459 IDYRYAAGAEIPAG

-526 NYSTKEGLGFY
+526 NYNTKEGLGFY
-537 FGVENGGAFT
+537 FGAENGGAFT

>member
-1 MPREQ
+1 MIQ
-6 YSRANQR
+6 S
-13 KQTTNYYLTYD
+13 L
-24 SIITFYKNAPR
+24 R
-35 FLCAL
+35 FTKMLLAFCVLCLSAVM
-40 LECSYGGGQNRVFA
+40 GGQNRVFA
-54 QDAEVTDVL
+54 QGAEVTDVL
-63 TAEDFKLG
+63 TAKDFGLVASYKPAHYVSPESGASYYFNFAYLQG
-71 GYNNYSFTSSNGVT
+71 GSIQLNYD
-85 YCLYQA
+85 
-91 MKSTDGII
+91 K
-99 QINGKK
+99 KK
-105 NSYFAVT
+105 NRFCYFAVT
-112 NAPVGYMVKSVT
+112 NVKEGHTVKSLKLEFETQSKASLKVFSDAVPYKEDTPDPKGTLVMEGITNTVT
-124 VDFRESTKTNILVHG
+124 VDFDGTK
-139 DNSAYAAENATHQGT
+139 
-154 ELKQGLNFDD
+154 
-164 KSYTFETEYP
+164 P
-174 YFALYTKGKNAV
+174 YFAFYTVKSGAIKL
-186 YIKSITVVWNTTGG
+186 KSITVVWNTTGG
-200 GGSVETVAAPE
+200 GGSVETVAVPA

-220 KAFDATITGAEG
+220 EAFDATITGAEG
-232 TTLKYTLDGTDPAN
+232 TTLKYTLDGSDPAT
-246 SQTATVVKAATAT
+246 SQTATAVEAATAI

-289 RAPSENDGTFA
+289 RAPSDNDGTFA
-300 KPYTVEEFVELVE
+300 KPYTVEEFVEFR
-313 LVKPQ
+313 

-327 TILGFME
+327 TILGEIDRGNIDESFP
-334 NGGYN
+334 YCY
-339 PNPSSNEN
+339 
-347 TNVCIGTTDGRVYM
+347 NVCIGTKQGEKM
-361 GVKLEKGSIFREL
+361 AIKLDNNSNFREFDYTQKI
-374 GLNKKVGTELMV
+374 GAELMAY
-386 KGKYTEDY
+386 GKYTEEY
-394 FLKPGMKNEPTYL
+394 NGTFGMKNEPTYL

-426 YATYYNDKLG
+426 YATYYNDNLG

-459 IDYRYAAGAEIHAG
+459 IDYRYAAGAEIPAG

-494 SNVIA
+494 KEVVA
-499 ENMLKGQATTGDF
+499 ENMLKGQATTGKF
-512 IADPDYKYYKLAYN
+512 TADPDYKYYKLAYN

>member
-1 MPREQ
+1 MIQ
-6 YSRANQR
+6 S
-13 KQTTNYYLTYD
+13 L
-24 SIITFYKNAPR
+24 R
-35 FLCAL
+35 FTKMLLAFCVLCLSAVM
-40 LECSYGGGQNRVFA
+40 GGQNRVFA

-200 GGSVETVAAPE
+200 GGSVETVAVPA

-220 KAFDATITGAEG
+220 EAFDATITGAEG
-232 TTLKYTLDGTDPAN
+232 TTLKYTLDGSDPAT
-246 SQTATVVKAATAT
+246 SLTATAVEAATAT

-289 RAPSENDGTFA
+289 RAPSKNDGTFA
-300 KPYTVEEFVELVE
+300 KPYTVEEF
-313 LVKPQ
+313 KFWK
-318 PTQDVWVKG
+318 PTQEVWVVG
-327 TILGFME
+327 EILGNAANGE
-334 NGGYN
+334 NNFN
-339 PNPSSNEN
+339 PNDTQN
-347 TNVCIGTTDGRVYM
+347 TNVCIGTAENNM
-361 GVKLEKGSIFREL
+361 PVKLAVDEFRA
-374 GLNKKVGTELMV
+374 LNLYAKKEAVLMV
-386 KGKYTEDY
+386 KGAKGIY
-394 FLKPGMKNEPTYL
+394 FNRTGIEYPTQF

-415 LASINVKTTEG
+415 LASINVKATEG

-459 IDYRYAAGAEIHAG
+459 IDYRYVAGTKIPAG

-526 NYSTKEGLGFY
+526 NYNTKEGLGFY
-537 FGVENGGAFT
+537 FGAENGGAFT

>member
-1 MPREQ
+1 MIQ
-6 YSRANQR
+6 S
-13 KQTTNYYLTYD
+13 L
-24 SIITFYKNAPR
+24 R
-35 FLCAL
+35 FTKMLLAFCVLCLSAVM
-40 LECSYGGGQNRVFA
+40 GGQNRVFA

-63 TAEDFKLG
+63 TAEKCGLAG
-71 GYNNYSFTSSNGVT
+71 NTYVKKEYTSGQVT
-85 YCLYQA
+85 YILNDV
-91 MKSTDGII
+91 MKGSQTPNKGTFQLNSKKEKHSYIAVKSI
-99 QINGKK
+99 GNG
-105 NSYFAVT
+105 YT
-112 NAPVGYMVKSVT
+112 VKSVT
-124 VDFRESTKTNILVHG
+124 IEVNNANGSLQILG
-139 DNSAYAAENATHQGT
+139 AQDPYAKGNQQPVGT
-154 ELKQGLNFDD
+154 SLKNDIKETITYNFEG
-164 KSYTFETEYP
+164 SYP
-174 YFALYTKGKNAV
+174 YFEIYANEKTGAV
-186 YIKSITVVWNTTGG
+186 YINSITVVWNTTGG
-200 GGSVETVAAPE
+200 GGSVETVAAPA
-211 INPASQKFS
+211 INPASQNFT

-232 TTLKYTLDGTDPAN
+232 TTLKYTLDGSDPAT
-246 SQTATVVKAATAT
+246 SQTATAVEAATAI

-289 RAPSENDGTFA
+289 RAPSDNDGTFA
-300 KPYTVEEFVELVE
+300 KPYTVEEF
-313 LVKPQ
+313 KFWK
-318 PTQDVWVKG
+318 PTQEVWVVG
-327 TILGFME
+327 EILGNAANGE
-334 NGGYN
+334 NNFN
-339 PNPSSNEN
+339 PNGTQK
-347 TNVCIGTTDGRVYM
+347 TNVCIGTAENNM
-361 GVKLEKGSIFREL
+361 PVKLAVDEFRA
-374 GLNKKVGTELMV
+374 LNLYAKKEAVLMV
-386 KGKYTEDY
+386 KGAKGIYFNRTGIED
-394 FLKPGMKNEPTYL
+394 PTYL

-426 YATYYNDKLG
+426 YATYYNDKLD

-459 IDYRYAAGAEIHAG
+459 IDYRYAAGTKKIPAG

-494 SNVIA
+494 KEVVA
-499 ENMLKGQATTGDF
+499 ENMLKGQATTGEF
-512 IADPDYKYYKLAYN
+512 TADSNYKYYKLAYN

-537 FGVENGGAFT
+537 FGAENGGAFT

>member
-1 MPREQ
+1 MQ
-6 YSRANQR
+6 
-13 KQTTNYYLTYD
+13 LW
-24 SIITFYKNAPR
+24 
-35 FLCAL
+35 
-40 LECSYGGGQNRVFA
+40 GGQNRVFA
-54 QDAEVTDVL
+54 QGAEVTDVL
-63 TAEDFKLG
+63 TAEKCGLAG
-71 GYNNYSFTSSNGVT
+71 NTYVKKEYTSGQVT
-85 YCLYQA
+85 YILNDV
-91 MKSTDGII
+91 MKGSQTPNKGTFQLNSKKEKHSYIAVKSI
-99 QINGKK
+99 GNG
-105 NSYFAVT
+105 YT
-112 NAPVGYMVKSVT
+112 VKSVT
-124 VDFRESTKTNILVHG
+124 IEVNNANGSLQILG
-139 DNSAYAAENATHQGT
+139 AQDPYAKGNQQPVGT
-154 ELKQGLNFDD
+154 SLKNDIKETITYNFEG
-164 KSYTFETEYP
+164 SYP
-174 YFALYTKGKNAV
+174 YFEIYANEKTGAV
-186 YIKSITVVWNTTGG
+186 YINSITVVWNTTGG
-200 GGSVETVAAPE
+200 GGSVETVAAPA
-211 INPASQKFS
+211 INPASQNFTE
-220 KAFDATITGAEG
+220 AFDATITGAEG
-232 TTLKYTLDGTDPAN
+232 TTLKYTLDGSDPAT
-246 SQTATVVKAATAT
+246 SQTTTAVEAATAT

-289 RAPSENDGTFA
+289 RAPSKNDGTFA
-300 KPYTVEEFVELVE
+300 KPYTVEEF
-313 LVKPQ
+313 KFWK
-318 PTQDVWVKG
+318 PTQEVWVVG
-327 TILGFME
+327 EILGNAANGE
-334 NGGYN
+334 NNFN
-339 PNPSSNEN
+339 PNDTQN
-347 TNVCIGTTDGRVYM
+347 TNVCIGTAENNM
-361 GVKLEKGSIFREL
+361 PVKLAVDEFRA
-374 GLNKKVGTELMV
+374 LNLYAKKEAVLMV
-386 KGKYTEDY
+386 KGTKGIY
-394 FLKPGMKNEPTYL
+394 FNRTGIEYPTQF

-426 YATYYNDKLG
+426 YATYYNDNLG

-459 IDYRYAAGAEIHAG
+459 IDYRYVSGTKIPAG

-499 ENMLKGQATTGDF
+499 ENMLKGLATTGDF

-526 NYSTKEGLGFY
+526 NYNTKEGLGFY
-537 FGVENGGAFT
+537 FGAENGGAFT

>member
-1 MPREQ
+1 MIQ
-6 YSRANQR
+6 S
-13 KQTTNYYLTYD
+13 L
-24 SIITFYKNAPR
+24 R
-35 FLCAL
+35 FTKMLLAFCVLCLSAVM
-40 LECSYGGGQNRVFA
+40 GGQNRVFA
-54 QDAEVTDVL
+54 QGAEVTDVL
-63 TAEDFKLG
+63 TSKDFGLVASYKPAHYESPESGASYYL
-71 GYNNYSFTSSNGVT
+71 NNAYLAGNS
-85 YCLYQA
+85 
-91 MKSTDGII
+91 I
-99 QINGKK
+99 QLNYKQKK
-105 NSYFAVT
+105 GYFAVT
-112 NAPVGYMVKSVT
+112 NVKEGHTVKSLKLEFETQSKASLKVFSDAVPYKEDTPDPKGTLVMEGITNTVT
-124 VDFRESTKTNILVHG
+124 VDFDGTK
-139 DNSAYAAENATHQGT
+139 
-154 ELKQGLNFDD
+154 
-164 KSYTFETEYP
+164 P
-174 YFALYTKGKNAV
+174 YFAFYTVKSGAIKL
-186 YIKSITVVWNTTGG
+186 KSITVVWNTTGG
-200 GGSVETVAAPE
+200 GSVETVAVPA

-220 KAFDATITGAEG
+220 EAFDATITGAEG
-232 TTLKYTLDGTDPAN
+232 TTLKYTLDGSDPAT
-246 SQTATVVKAATAT
+246 SLTATAVEAATAT

-289 RAPSENDGTFA
+289 RAPSKNDGTFA
-300 KPYTVEEFVELVE
+300 KPYTVEEF
-313 LVKPQ
+313 KFWK
-318 PTQDVWVKG
+318 PTQEVWVVG
-327 TILGFME
+327 EILGNAANGE
-334 NGGYN
+334 NNFN
-339 PNPSSNEN
+339 PNDTQN
-347 TNVCIGTTDGRVYM
+347 TNVCIGTAENNM
-361 GVKLEKGSIFREL
+361 PVKLAVDEFRA
-374 GLNKKVGTELMV
+374 LNLYAKKEAVLMV
-386 KGKYTEDY
+386 KGTKGIY
-394 FLKPGMKNEPTYL
+394 FNRTGIEYPTQF

-459 IDYRYAAGAEIHAG
+459 IDYRYVAGTKIPAG

-499 ENMLKGQATTGDF
+499 ENMLKGLATTGDF

-526 NYSTKEGLGFY
+526 NYNTKEGLGFY
-537 FGVENGGAFT
+537 FGAENGGAFT

-574 IEGIEAGQTAEAVK
+574 IESIEAGQTAEAVK